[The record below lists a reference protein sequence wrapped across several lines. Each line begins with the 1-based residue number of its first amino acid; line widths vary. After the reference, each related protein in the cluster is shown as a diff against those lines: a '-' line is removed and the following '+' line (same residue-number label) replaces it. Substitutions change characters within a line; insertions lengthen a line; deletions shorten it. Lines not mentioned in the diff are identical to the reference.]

1 MTPLLRDMIAL
12 HDGNVDEPR
21 RELAAAGEMP
31 DDEGSFMAVVRAT
44 IMDMR
49 SLFNGL
55 YESVL
60 PGLIDGENPISRS
73 TTRRFGRSRR
83 RMISRAC

>member
-49 SLFNGL
+49 SLFNGSTKA
-55 YESVL
+55 YC
-60 PGLIDGENPISRS
+60 PDRS
-73 TTRRFGRSRR
+73 TVKTQSLEGRRGASGDRG
-83 RMISRAC
+83 AE